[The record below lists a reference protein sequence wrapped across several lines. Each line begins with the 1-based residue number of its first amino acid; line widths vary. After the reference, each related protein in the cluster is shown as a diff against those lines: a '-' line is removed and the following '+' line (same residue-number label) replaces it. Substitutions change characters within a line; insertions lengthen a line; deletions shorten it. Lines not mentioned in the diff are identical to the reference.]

1 MMKRWMFWLITAIVV
16 ALVFVGFGYT
26 KKRETQ
32 KQFDSLMS
40 QAITNAQAAEYK
52 KAELNLQDALRKKP
66 DDVVAKQRLEQ
77 VKLYQEGLAELK
89 QDDYEQAQLTFRS
102 TAKVSP
108 PLSILTQRAK
118 KKDKFLE
125 SVLKQREKYD
135 DLYNEAVRLTEMG
148 AYSQSNEN
156 LVQILDGKNIDE
168 KYYSQVRKDA
178 RELQERNNGILEQI
192 RIQNQQAAIRR
203 QREQQRQEE
212 ARKAQQAAAS
222 SSSSAEN
229 QNDEPKK
236 SDDKNDDRNSGQDNV
251 KNSSESKPETN
262 NSAAEPQPNNENK

>member
-89 QDDYEQAQLTFRS
+89 LDDYEQAQLTFRL

-108 PLSILTQRAK
+108 SLSILTQRAK

>member
-52 KAELNLQDALRKKP
+52 KAELNLQDALSKKP

-89 QDDYEQAQLTFRS
+89 QDDYEQAQLTFRL

-108 PLSILTQRAK
+108 SLSILTQRAK

>member
-32 KQFDSLMS
+32 KQFDNLMS

-108 PLSILTQRAK
+108 SLSILTQRAK
-118 KKDKFLE
+118 KKDRFLE
-125 SVLKQREKYD
+125 SVLKQCEKYD

-178 RELQERNNGILEQI
+178 RKLQERNNSILEQI

>member
-32 KQFDSLMS
+32 KQFDNLMS

-108 PLSILTQRAK
+108 SLSILTQRAK

-178 RELQERNNGILEQI
+178 RELQERNNSILEQI

-236 SDDKNDDRNSGQDNV
+236 SDNKNDDRNSGQDNV
-251 KNSSESKPETN
+251 KNSSESKSETN

>member
-32 KQFDSLMS
+32 KQFDNLMS

-108 PLSILTQRAK
+108 SLSILTPRAK

-178 RELQERNNGILEQI
+178 RELQERNNSILEQI

-236 SDDKNDDRNSGQDNV
+236 SDNKNDDRNSGQDNV

>member
-1 MMKRWMFWLITAIVV
+1 MTAIVV

-32 KQFDSLMS
+32 KQFDNLMS

-52 KAELNLQDALRKKP
+52 KVELNLQDALRKKP
-66 DDVVAKQRLEQ
+66 DDVIAKQRLEQ

-102 TAKVSP
+102 TAKISP
-108 PLSILTQRAK
+108 SLSILTQRAK
-118 KKDKFLE
+118 KKDKLLE

-135 DLYNEAVRLTEMG
+135 DLYNEAIRLTEIG

-178 RELQERNNGILEQI
+178 RELQERNNSILEQI

-212 ARKAQQAAAS
+212 TRKAQQAAAS
-222 SSSSAEN
+222 SSSAEN
-229 QNDEPKK
+229 QNGEPKK
-236 SDDKNDDRNSGQDNV
+236 NDDKNNGQDNV
-251 KNSSESKPETN
+251 KNDSESKPETN
-262 NSAAEPQPNNENK
+262 NSAAESQPNK

>member
-32 KQFDSLMS
+32 KQFDNLMS

-89 QDDYEQAQLTFRS
+89 QDNYEQAQLTFRS
-102 TAKVSP
+102 TAKISP
-108 PLSILTQRAK
+108 SLSILTQRAK
-118 KKDKFLE
+118 KKDKLLE

-135 DLYNEAVRLTEMG
+135 DLYNEAIRLTEIG

-178 RELQERNNGILEQI
+178 RELQERNNSILEQI

-212 ARKAQQAAAS
+212 TKKAQQAAAS

-229 QNDEPKK
+229 QNGEPKK
-236 SDDKNDDRNSGQDNV
+236 NDDKNNGQDNV
-251 KNSSESKPETN
+251 KDSSESKPETN
-262 NSAAEPQPNNENK
+262 NSATEPQPNNENK

>member
-89 QDDYEQAQLTFRS
+89 QDDYEQAQLTFRL

-108 PLSILTQRAK
+108 SLSILTQRAK

-178 RELQERNNGILEQI
+178 RELQERNNSILEQI

-262 NSAAEPQPNNENK
+262 NSAAELQPNNENK

>member
-16 ALVFVGFGYT
+16 ALVFIGFGYT

-32 KQFDSLMS
+32 KQFDNLMS

-66 DDVVAKQRLEQ
+66 DDIVAKQRLEQ

-108 PLSILTQRAK
+108 SLSILTQRAK

-178 RELQERNNGILEQI
+178 RELQERNNSILEQI

-212 ARKAQQAAAS
+212 ARKVQQAAAS

-251 KNSSESKPETN
+251 KNSLESKPETN

>member
-32 KQFDSLMS
+32 KQFDNLMS

-52 KAELNLQDALRKKP
+52 KTELNLQDALRKKP

-102 TAKVSP
+102 TAKISP
-108 PLSILTQRAK
+108 SLSVLTQRAK
-118 KKDKFLE
+118 KKDKLLE

-135 DLYNEAVRLTEMG
+135 DLYNEAIRLTEIG

-156 LVQILDGKNIDE
+156 LVQILDG
-168 KYYSQVRKDA
+168 A
-178 RELQERNNGILEQI
+178 
-192 RIQNQQAAIRR
+192 
-203 QREQQRQEE
+203 
-212 ARKAQQAAAS
+212 
-222 SSSSAEN
+222 
-229 QNDEPKK
+229 
-236 SDDKNDDRNSGQDNV
+236 
-251 KNSSESKPETN
+251 
-262 NSAAEPQPNNENK
+262 

>member
-16 ALVFVGFGYT
+16 ALVFVGLGYT

-32 KQFDSLMS
+32 KQFDNLMS
-40 QAITNAQAAEYK
+40 QAITNAQATEYK

-108 PLSILTQRAK
+108 SLSILTQRAK

-178 RELQERNNGILEQI
+178 RELQERNNSILEQI

>member
-1 MMKRWMFWLITAIVV
+1 MKRWMFWLITAIVV

-32 KQFDSLMS
+32 KQFDNLMS

-108 PLSILTQRAK
+108 SLSILTQRAK

-178 RELQERNNGILEQI
+178 RELQERNNSILEQI

-229 QNDEPKK
+229 QND
-236 SDDKNDDRNSGQDNV
+236 DRNSGQDNV

>member
-32 KQFDSLMS
+32 KQFDNLMS

-108 PLSILTQRAK
+108 SLSILTQRAK

-229 QNDEPKK
+229 QNDVPKK

>member
-1 MMKRWMFWLITAIVV
+1 MMKRWMFWLMTAIVV
-16 ALVFVGFGYT
+16 ALVFIGFGYT

-32 KQFDSLMS
+32 KQFDNLMS
-40 QAITNAQAAEYK
+40 QAITNVQAAEYK

-102 TAKVSP
+102 TAKISP
-108 PLSILTQRAK
+108 SLSILTQRAK
-118 KKDKFLE
+118 KKDKLLE

-135 DLYNEAVRLTEMG
+135 DLYNKAVRLTEIG

-156 LVQILDGKNIDE
+156 LFQILDGKNIDE

-178 RELQERNNGILEQI
+178 RELQERNNSILEQI

-203 QREQQRQEE
+203 QREQQRQEK
-212 ARKAQQAAAS
+212 ARKVQQAAAS

-229 QNDEPKK
+229 QNGEPKK
-236 SDDKNDDRNSGQDNV
+236 NDDKNDDRNSGQDNV
-251 KNSSESKPETN
+251 KDSSESKPETN
-262 NSAAEPQPNNENK
+262 NSATEPQPNNENK

>member
-16 ALVFVGFGYT
+16 ALVFIGFGYT

-32 KQFDSLMS
+32 KQFDNLMS

-108 PLSILTQRAK
+108 SLSILTQRAK

-178 RELQERNNGILEQI
+178 RELQERNNSILEQI
-192 RIQNQQAAIRR
+192 RIQN
-203 QREQQRQEE
+203 
-212 ARKAQQAAAS
+212 QQAAAS

>member
-1 MMKRWMFWLITAIVV
+1 MKRWMFWLITAIVV

-32 KQFDSLMS
+32 KQFDNLMS

-52 KAELNLQDALRKKP
+52 KTELNLQDALRKKP

-102 TAKVSP
+102 TAKISP
-108 PLSILTQRAK
+108 SLSILTQRAK
-118 KKDKFLE
+118 KKDKLLE

-135 DLYNEAVRLTEMG
+135 
-148 AYSQSNEN
+148 S
-156 LVQILDGKNIDE
+156 
-168 KYYSQVRKDA
+168 
-178 RELQERNNGILEQI
+178 ILEQI

-212 ARKAQQAAAS
+212 TRKAQQAATSSAS
-222 SSSSAEN
+222 STEN
-229 QNDEPKK
+229 QNGEPKK
-236 SDDKNDDRNSGQDNV
+236 NDDKNSGQDNV
-251 KNSSESKPETN
+251 KDSSESKQETN
-262 NSAAEPQPNNENK
+262 NSATEPQPNNENK